1 MAHIFDWLQ
10 LTTTTLFLLYFF
22 GVQYKRG
29 SAWNLFRVVAAVAL
43 VVDVLAYYTT
53 WTMLLWD
60 LPRRGEY
67 TLTQRLHRLRDS
79 DTGWRGDV
87 SRYLCRVLDAIEP
100 DGKH

>member
-1 MAHIFDWLQ
+1 MTYLYEWAK

-22 GVQYKRG
+22 GIQYKRG
-29 SAWNLFRVVAAVAL
+29 GAWNLLRPIAVVGL

-53 WTMLLWD
+53 WTLLLWD

-67 TLTQRLHRLRDS
+67 TLTQRLHRLRDNNA
-79 DTGWRGDV
+79 GWRGDV